1 MKRVIEGRYRLG
13 VICREGREFK
23 MNRVFRDLPPQWEM
37 EILIS
42 QQLARADVDRLAG
55 YDIVFY
61 KSRAGR
67 LLRLLE
73 QVEARG
79 KKVINPVA
87 AVRLSKRRS
96 ECLERAAAQGVPVPR
111 QYTGPLKEIP
121 FDRYVVKSER
131 ESESY
136 PTRLVRSE
144 AEGDELRKQIAPDE
158 TVYAQAFL
166 DSEWEY
172 KLYCI
177 GDEVFGFRQRPT
189 LLDPDAQATRH
200 RIVESGPARPRACRD
215 ARHRPRGGRRRLPH
229 GRGHATPHRP
239 EFYAG
244 AA

>member
-121 FDRYVVKSER
+121 FDRYVVKSEH

-136 PTRLVRSE
+136 P
-144 AEGDELRKQIAPDE
+144 
-158 TVYAQAFL
+158 
-166 DSEWEY
+166 
-172 KLYCI
+172 
-177 GDEVFGFRQRPT
+177 
-189 LLDPDAQATRH
+189 
-200 RIVESGPARPRACRD
+200 
-215 ARHRPRGGRRRLPH
+215 RGSSARRRRATSCGSRLHRTRRSTRRPSSTANGNTSSAASVMRSSGSGRGPRSSTRTPRPH
-229 GRGHATPHRP
+229 GTGSS
-239 EFYAG
+239 
-244 AA
+244 